1 MDLIRKPV
9 ISVITDVAVNPDMG
23 YTVFD
28 GGFMS
33 RPLLKESAVKNLRK
47 IQTHLDMLPESA
59 KSKVIQLP
67 IEDAKQL
74 SELINDLL
82 SLQPVV
88 YEEEYLTPN
97 DASEM
102 VGVSRPVIVE
112 MLKNKALVGHQVG
125 THWKIQKKSLLNYMN
140 QRDKAS
146 RSVSAMDED
155 GFGLD

>member
-1 MDLIRKPV
+1 
-9 ISVITDVAVNPDMG
+9 
-23 YTVFD
+23 
-28 GGFMS
+28 MS
-33 RPLLKESAVKNLRK
+33 RPLLKEAAAKNLRK
-47 IQTHLDMLPESA
+47 IQTHLDVLPESA

-74 SELINDLL
+74 SELISELL
-82 SLQPVV
+82 NLQPIVF
-88 YEEEYLTPN
+88 EEEYLTPN

-112 MLKNKALVGHQVG
+112 MLKNKALVGYQVG
-125 THWKIQKKSLLNYMN
+125 THWKIQKKSLMNYMN